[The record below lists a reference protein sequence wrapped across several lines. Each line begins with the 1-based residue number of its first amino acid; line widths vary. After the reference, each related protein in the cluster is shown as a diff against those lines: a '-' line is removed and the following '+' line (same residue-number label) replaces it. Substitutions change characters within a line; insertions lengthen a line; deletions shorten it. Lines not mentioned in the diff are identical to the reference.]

1 MGFLQ
6 KILSFFGD
14 RYKSLTDEGKRKLV
28 LVGTACFAAVLVLS
42 VLLSLDRPAKK
53 DRLAAPD
60 RQDYRIVIPAEEIFL
75 PDEPDFLPGVL
86 LGREQRTEWTQE
98 DAQEYWQ
105 DPLKFG
111 EEQWREKIEA
121 AIDEYL
127 ERVP

>member
-6 KILSFFGD
+6 KILSFFQD
-14 RYKSLTDEGKRKLV
+14 RYKNLTDEGKRKLV
-28 LVGTACFAAVLVLS
+28 LVCTACFAAVLVLS

-60 RQDYRIVIPAEEIFL
+60 RQNYRIVIPAEEIFL

-86 LGREQRTEWTQE
+86 LGREQRTEWTEE